1 MTKIAVI
8 IPAFNEAR
16 SIGKVV
22 AAVPKSVAQVIVA
35 DNASTDATAK
45 IAREQGA
52 VVVHEKKKGY
62 GYACLKG
69 MAFLEDDPPKIVVF
83 LDGDY
88 SDYPE
93 DLETLVD
100 PILKG
105 AVVFSLGARDKK
117 LRERGALTP
126 QQVFGNGL
134 ACFLMRWLY
143 QSRFTD
149 LGPFRAIRWET
160 LQSLE
165 MQDKTYGWTVEMQ
178 LKILRR
184 KLPYIEIPVRYRKR
198 IGVSK
203 VSGTVKG
210 TLMAG
215 YKIITWIGKFYFSK
229 WK

>member
-16 SIGKVV
+16 SIGQVV
-22 AAVPKSVAQVIVA
+22 AALPKKVDQIIVA

-45 IAREQGA
+45 IAREHGA

-69 MAFLEDDPPKIVVF
+69 MAFLEDDPPEIVVF

-100 PILKG
+100 PILKE

-143 QSRFTD
+143 KSRFTD

-215 YKIITWIGKFYFSK
+215 YKIIIWIGKFYFSK